1 MDNTF
6 SNVILIGLTDCGEK
20 VCAAGGRISTQS
32 GNAIDI
38 WNKSQDDEKN
48 TNLIGK
54 VTKSGHNSV
63 LEHTFYNFAFKN
75 VSVVV
80 EQFMIEFRLASFT
93 VKSRRYVDF
102 NDASYVTPEFS
113 DESLT
118 SMYKEHMNSFF
129 EDYKYFLDNGVPK
142 EDARFVLPYCFCSNF
157 FCSMNGRELIHI
169 LDAMLNGRGKRYPEI
184 YALGLEMLEQVKKV
198 TPGIAETLNNAK
210 NSNDTLNFDDIINS
224 VEKHRTTQVVELLS
238 GTSDGA
244 RCVAKSALISNTQL
258 SSDDIDNIVNDAENR
273 SEIIKRVIK
282 SSRPR
287 ALESIQY
294 SFRINHVSLAEVT
307 HIVRHRLQSVMLP
320 ELTKSDRRSYIIP
333 DSIKQDKN
341 LLKRYNEAFERN
353 AKLYEALSEKG
364 LSEETLVY
372 FLLSGNTLD
381 VVTTMNGRE
390 LLLFLKL
397 RTCERAQWEIRRHA
411 TEMLRILREKEPEIF
426 KFYGPSCFVEGV
438 CPEGRLTC
446 GKFSEIQKKF
456 K

>member
-1 MDNTF
+1 MDNTL
-6 SNVILIGLTDCGEK
+6 SNVILIGLSDCGEK

-32 GNAIDI
+32 GNAMDI
-38 WNKSQDDEKN
+38 WDKSQDNEKN
-48 TNLIGK
+48 KNLIGK

-102 NDASYVTPEFS
+102 NDASYVIPEFS
-113 DESLT
+113 DGSLT
-118 SMYKEHMNSFF
+118 AIYKEHMDSFF
-129 EDYKYFLDNGVPK
+129 EDYKYFLDSGVPK

-184 YALGLEMLEQVKKV
+184 YALGLKMLEQVKKV
-198 TPGIAETLNNAK
+198 TPGIAETFNNTK
-210 NSNDTLNFDDIINS
+210 SSNDTLNFDDFINS
-224 VEKHRTTQVVELLS
+224 FEKREHTQSVELLS
-238 GTSDGA
+238 GTPNGA
-244 RCVAKSALISNTQL
+244 QCVAKSALISNTQL
-258 SSDDIDNIVNDAENR
+258 SSDDIDNIIDDEENR
-273 SEIIKRVIK
+273 REIIKRVIK

-287 ALESIQY
+287 ALETIQY

-307 HIVRHRLQSVMLP
+307 HIVRHRLQSVILP
-320 ELTKSDRRSYIIP
+320 ELTKSDRRSYVIP
-333 DSIKQDKN
+333 ESIKQDEN

-353 AKLYEALSEKG
+353 AKLYEKMREKG
-364 LSEETLVY
+364 LAEETLVY

-381 VVTTMNGRE
+381 FTVTMNGRE

-397 RTCERAQWEIRRHA
+397 RTCERAQWEIRGHA
-411 TEMLRILREKEPEIF
+411 IEMLRILREKEPEIF
-426 KFYGPSCFVEGV
+426 KFYGPSCFVQGV

-446 GKFSEIQKKF
+446 GKFNEIQQKF